1 MSLINET
8 NNLGEE
14 GTLPTVN
21 QVDSGN
27 DDQSNGR
34 TEERLEESVTIESVD
49 ITDSINITDG
59 QPDIV
64 TEIDEPNIPP
74 TSTTPSQSLSMASS
88 SSPSATLGEQDV
100 STTTISTSELMTPM
114 IEHVQGPVIRVY
126 SPYIEDHR
134 EVTPGPNVFEKNIRN
149 AIESRKHEEATHV
162 DEHKREQ
169 IQTDDPVE
177 ESTGGNVLEKANDL
191 DQGETKTQKTDQ
203 SYEGTDN
210 TESAAVEPNGRT
222 DAQEGDENLVETPSN
237 QEGAG
242 ISAETASS
250 NDAKTNSTFVGPSYK
265 ENPKT
270 SPEGVCNDED
280 AGAESTEQ
288 EDTTRRLSDI
298 ISAGEQPEKVDSQT
312 DSSGAGVQTQPEE
325 SDTLAQAKEWHDSI
339 VRRVARLRGLSCWL
353 GERNK
358 RMDGMVEILVRSL
371 EHMGVGAVTDH
382 IGNLIPL
389 QNFRLNSAIKLS
401 TTDHTWT
408 TCDED
413 VMSNDI
419 NSWLPDSL
427 PDEHDLPLTNEQM
440 RKYESQLEVLRAENE
455 SLQRSL
461 QAALDSQG
469 SLGVQINQ
477 WQACI
482 DSAGQQLCRVTQEV
496 HESKSRERHLRHLL
510 GEERR
515 IKDSLVQRNSLTKAE
530 QDQTLESVNR
540 WSQHSNE
547 VMSGPTSSG
556 TLATDEN
563 SATLLQGMTAER
575 QQVVDSFA
583 CNNYPGSPLSQTTVK
598 GPNGSERPWQQKRVV
613 GTRDTRSSRLNSSAP
628 PFVSA
633 YSSSHRPNYR
643 SNWHAGSNWHYRSG
657 SGRTVGSSS
666 TGRGRHGSGR
676 SYYRKEHS
684 SNAGFN
690 QLLNG
695 FFDNLNRI
703 ENALRQQGINVPG
716 PTSEAVPGIQQQPQ
730 EVNVCSNVQYPALG
744 VHDLQQQQQEAVATN
759 QPVYFS
765 GPSLQQNVV
774 YSDVENVVAQQLIQ
788 SIPSVQQ
795 VPPSQAVVKEG
806 VQTVPAAHVQ
816 FAQVEGQAY

>member
-1 MSLINET
+1 
-8 NNLGEE
+8 
-14 GTLPTVN
+14 
-21 QVDSGN
+21 
-27 DDQSNGR
+27 
-34 TEERLEESVTIESVD
+34 
-49 ITDSINITDG
+49 
-59 QPDIV
+59 
-64 TEIDEPNIPP
+64 
-74 TSTTPSQSLSMASS
+74 
-88 SSPSATLGEQDV
+88 
-100 STTTISTSELMTPM
+100 
-114 IEHVQGPVIRVY
+114 
-126 SPYIEDHR
+126 
-134 EVTPGPNVFEKNIRN
+134 
-149 AIESRKHEEATHV
+149 
-162 DEHKREQ
+162 
-169 IQTDDPVE
+169 
-177 ESTGGNVLEKANDL
+177 
-191 DQGETKTQKTDQ
+191 
-203 SYEGTDN
+203 
-210 TESAAVEPNGRT
+210 
-222 DAQEGDENLVETPSN
+222 
-237 QEGAG
+237 
-242 ISAETASS
+242 
-250 NDAKTNSTFVGPSYK
+250 
-265 ENPKT
+265 
-270 SPEGVCNDED
+270 
-280 AGAESTEQ
+280 
-288 EDTTRRLSDI
+288 
-298 ISAGEQPEKVDSQT
+298 
-312 DSSGAGVQTQPEE
+312 
-325 SDTLAQAKEWHDSI
+325 
-339 VRRVARLRGLSCWL
+339 
-353 GERNK
+353 
-358 RMDGMVEILVRSL
+358 
-371 EHMGVGAVTDH
+371 
-382 IGNLIPL
+382 
-389 QNFRLNSAIKLS
+389 
-401 TTDHTWT
+401 
-408 TCDED
+408 
-413 VMSNDI
+413 
-419 NSWLPDSL
+419 
-427 PDEHDLPLTNEQM
+427 M

-676 SYYRKEHS
+676 GYYRKEHS

-730 EVNVCSNVQYPALG
+730 EINVCSNVQYPALG

-774 YSDVENVVAQQLIQ
+774 YSDVENVVAQQPIQ

-795 VPPSQAVVKEG
+795 VHPSPAVVSEG
-806 VQTVPAAHVQ
+806 VQTVPQAHVQ

>member
-8 NNLGEE
+8 NNLAEE
-14 GTLPTVN
+14 VTLPTVK

-49 ITDSINITDG
+49 VTDSINVTDG

-64 TEIDEPNIPP
+64 TEIDDRNTPP

-88 SSPSATLGEQDV
+88 PSPSATLGEQDV
-100 STTTISTSELMTPM
+100 STTTTTISTSESMTPM
-114 IEHVQGPVIRVY
+114 LEHVQGPVIRVY

-162 DEHKREQ
+162 DEHKRER

-177 ESTGGNVLEKANDL
+177 ESTGSNVLDKANDL
-191 DQGETKTQKTDQ
+191 EQGETQKTYQ
-203 SYEGTDN
+203 SFEGTDN
-210 TESAAVEPNGRT
+210 PERVAVEPNGRT
-222 DAQEGDENLVETPSN
+222 DAQEDDQNLVETPSN
-237 QEGAG
+237 QEGAE

-250 NDAKTNSTFVGPSYK
+250 NDAKTNVTFVEPNSK
-265 ENPKT
+265 ENPNT
-270 SPEGVCNDED
+270 SAEGVCNNED
-280 AGAESTEQ
+280 AGTESTEQ
-288 EDTTRRLSDI
+288 EHTTQRLSDI
-298 ISAGEQPEKVDSQT
+298 ISAGEQQEKVAQT
-312 DSSGAGVQTQPEE
+312 DNSGAGVQTQPDE

-427 PDEHDLPLTNEQM
+427 PDEHELPLTNEQM
-440 RKYESQLEVLRAENE
+440 RKYESQLEVLRAKNE

-461 QAALDSQG
+461 QSALDSQG

-496 HESKSRERHLRHLL
+496 HESKSREKHLRHLL

-556 TLATDEN
+556 TLVTDEN
-563 SATLLQGMTAER
+563 CATPLQGMTAER

-583 CNNYPGSPLSQTTVK
+583 CNNYPGSSLSQITVK
-598 GPNGSERPWQQKRVV
+598 SPSGSERPWQQKRFV

-633 YSSSHRPNYR
+633 YSSSHRLNYR
-643 SNWHAGSNWHYRSG
+643 NNWHAGSNWHYRSG

-676 SYYRKEHS
+676 GYYRKEHS

-730 EVNVCSNVQYPALG
+730 EVNVCSNVQYPVLG

-765 GPSLQQNVV
+765 GPSIQQNVV
-774 YSDVENVVAQQLIQ
+774 FPDVEHVVTQQPIQ

-795 VPPSQAVVKEG
+795 VHPSPAVVNEG
-806 VQTVPAAHVQ
+806 VQTVPQAHVQ